1 MRLKKILLTIFIIW
15 IIITTIGGIY
25 IQRKVPS
32 RKNKEV
38 PSPENGVRLAF
49 FSDMHMQNSEQEV
62 ETDIGAPSSEISKN
76 TKLALNN
83 VNPDYI
89 FSQGDLTAQSE
100 HDEWEGYKRWIED
113 LEAPVFD
120 VLGNHDREHFPNG
133 WSYGTGYFTQLGRQS
148 GTKVLKLGNNVF
160 ILISEEHN
168 PEFNSD
174 GLDGTI
180 PQKRFEFVEKYLKK
194 YSESNN
200 IFIISHTP
208 LSGTTAYSR
217 TWYYGL
223 NKNWLHI
230 TNKFMTLLESYDVT
244 AHISGH
250 VHTDY
255 RRRDEPNDHDKTT
268 GVENVGKFVNGKKI
282 TNSARLY
289 PPYRLPE
296 TYFLNMPAANIGQAW
311 SSRFYF
317 IAFPRGN
324 PTTKT
329 SGEDGNL
336 HLKLQSEYEEI
347 GPPLFDILHS
357 PETSGFLGRGAIYY
371 ADFVENR
378 DEIKIITRW
387 ASGNKDVENYRIE
400 LEHSI
405 ELADEEMQFIASDLS
420 LRKKDNLI
428 ITRDNWFK
436 IKKKTG
442 FGTFS
447 KKYRKK
453 QNIVGLKIE
462 NYNLK
467 SYDVKWK
474 GSKDSGETWQNTW
487 HQNPENM
494 GKVNAVKMKIKFHPE
509 IKETAYIEDIKIKL
523 PS

>member
-1 MRLKKILLTIFIIW
+1 M
-15 IIITTIGGIY
+15 ITTVGGIY
-25 IQRKVPS
+25 IQRTLPS
-32 RKNKEV
+32 RENEEIT
-38 PSPENGVRLAF
+38 SPDDGVRLAF
-49 FSDMHMQNSEQEV
+49 FSDMHMQNSEQEA
-62 ETDIGAPSSEISKN
+62 ETDIGAPSSKISQN
-76 TKLALNN
+76 TKLALNS

-89 FSQGDLTAQSE
+89 FSTGDLTAQSE
-100 HDEWEGYKRWIED
+100 IGEWEGYKHWIEN

-133 WSYGTGYFTQLGRQS
+133 WSYGTGYFTQLGRRS

-174 GLDGTI
+174 SLDGTI

-194 YSESNN
+194 FSESNN
-200 IFIISHTP
+200 IFIINHTP

-223 NKNWLHI
+223 NKNWIHI
-230 TNKFMTLLESYDVT
+230 TNKFMTLLDNYDVT

-255 RRRDEPNDHDKTT
+255 RRRDDPNDHDRNT

-282 TNSARLY
+282 TNSARLN
-289 PPYRLPE
+289 PPYRLPG
-296 TYFLNMPAANIGQAW
+296 TYFLNMPAANIAQAW

-317 IAFPRGN
+317 LAFPEGN

-329 SGEDGNL
+329 SEEDGNL
-336 HLKLQSEYEEI
+336 HLRLQSEYEEI

-357 PETSGFLGRGAIYY
+357 SETSGFLGRGAIYY

-378 DEIKIITRW
+378 DEIEIITRW
-387 ASGNKDVENYRIE
+387 ASGNKDVENYRVELDHSVE
-400 LEHSI
+400 LEN
-405 ELADEEMQFIASDLS
+405 ADMEFIASDFS
-420 LRKKDNLI
+420 LREKDNLI

-436 IKKKTG
+436 IKEETG
-442 FGTFS
+442 FGIFS

-453 QNIVGLKIE
+453 HTISELKIE

-467 SYDVKWK
+467 SYDVKWM
-474 GSKDSGETWQNTW
+474 GSKDSGENWQNTW
-487 HQNPENM
+487 CTNPENM
-494 GKVNAVKMKIKFHPE
+494 GKVDAVKTKIKFHSE
-509 IKETAYIEDIKIKL
+509 IEELAYIEDIKIKIL
-523 PS
+523 S